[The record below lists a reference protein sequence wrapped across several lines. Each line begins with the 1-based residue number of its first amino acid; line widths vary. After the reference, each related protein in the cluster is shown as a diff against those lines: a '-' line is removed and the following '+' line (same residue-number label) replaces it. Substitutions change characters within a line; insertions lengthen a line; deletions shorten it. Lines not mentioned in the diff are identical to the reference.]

1 MNLDSLD
8 IAGYAESLDSTLVPH
23 VVPPIYRLRDDPDK
37 LLFPPFHLAGRQVIG
52 AAVGTQAQMDQFVSE
67 GRATRLDQPIAALAD
82 HELWIDQEMQPRY
95 ESFDV
100 AKKTLRAIAE
110 DKATQAT
117 RLLLQGDHQKAEEA
131 ANTALGAD
139 DRLIDPFVIKAAIAL
154 QRGEKE
160 DAESLKQTA
169 MVNCTA
175 STFDHLLQ
183 DLLSELDHNPASTPM
198 CRFSRLGILPPAT
211 AELPEKRAA

>member
-1 MNLDSLD
+1 MNLDNLD
-8 IAGYAESLDSTLVPH
+8 IVGYAELLDKTLVPH

-37 LLFPPFHLAGRQVIG
+37 LLFPPFHLAGPEVIG
-52 AAVGTQAQMDQFVSE
+52 AAVGSQAQMDQFVSE
-67 GRATRLDQPIAALAD
+67 GRTTRLDQPIAALAD

-95 ESFDV
+95 ESFYV
-100 AKKTLRAIAE
+100 AKKMLRAIAE
-110 DKATQAT
+110 DKAGQAR

-139 DRLIDPFVIKAAIAL
+139 DRLVAPFVIKAAIAL

-169 MVNCTA
+169 MVNFTA
-175 STFDHLLQ
+175 GTFDRLLKG
-183 DLLSELDHNPASTPM
+183 LLSELDLNRASE
-198 CRFSRLGILPPAT
+198 RKSWFSRLGILPPAT